1 MGYTSFGEFVRI
13 LRIKKHEVLGDMAE
27 KLGTSIAFL
36 SAVENGRKNIPT
48 GWFDTLVS
56 EYSLDSK
63 DQQELKNAIEE
74 SKLQYKIVPKSAGK
88 VQRRAAMVFS
98 RAFDDMDEE
107 TALKVI
113 EILNKGDHKA

>member
-13 LRIKKHEVLGDMAE
+13 LRIKEHEVLGDMAE

-36 SAVENGRKNIPT
+36 SAVENGRKNVPM
-48 GWFDTLVS
+48 GWYDTLVS
-56 EYSLDSK
+56 KYNLSSNE
-63 DQQELKNAIEE
+63 QQELKNAIDE
-74 SKLQYKIVPKSAGK
+74 SKLQYKIIPKSAGK
-88 VQRRAAMVFS
+88 VQRKAAMVFS

-113 EILNKGDHKA
+113 EILNKGEHRH

>member
-36 SAVENGRKNIPT
+36 SAVENGRKNVPT
-48 GWFDTLVS
+48 GWYDTLVS
-56 EYSLDSK
+56 EYSLSSN

>member
-36 SAVENGRKNIPT
+36 SAVENGRKNVPS
-48 GWFDTLVS
+48 GWYDALVS
-56 EYSLDSK
+56 EYSLSSD
-63 DQQELKNAIEE
+63 DQKESKNAIEE
-74 SKLQYKIVPKSAGK
+74 SKLQYKIVPKTAGK

-113 EILNKGDHKA
+113 EILNKGDHKT

>member
-56 EYSLDSK
+56 EYSLGSK
-63 DQQELKNAIEE
+63 EQQELKNAIEE
-74 SKLQYKIVPKSAGK
+74 SKLQYKIVPKAAGK